1 MLLFT
6 GGLYLSMDLNEVK
19 DGDGCLGKNF
29 LGTNECLNGASPL
42 PNMRGDV
49 TKIPPEPK
57 GSEIRLT

>member
-1 MLLFT
+1 M
-6 GGLYLSMDLNEVK
+6 SMDLNEVK

-29 LGTNECLNGASPL
+29 LGKNECLNGASPF
-42 PNMRGDV
+42 PDMRGDV